1 MVETHLTQHLE
12 GSRFML
18 SHEDQIVAA
27 IRRIIRAVD
36 LHSRQLVHGH
46 GLTGPQLAVLQE
58 ISRLQPVSPS
68 VVAKSAHLSQPTV
81 TGILKRLEARNLV
94 QRQKSDVDRRSVT
107 VSVTELGKQTL
118 AASPSLLQD
127 DFRTA
132 LSRLEEWER
141 LQMLSTL
148 QRIASLMDATHL
160 EAVPHLTPGE
170 IPDGV
175 GSNSREEGSV
185 ADLDSGPEGVSS

>member
-1 MVETHLTQHLE
+1 
-12 GSRFML
+12 ML

-36 LHSRQLVHGH
+36 LHSRKLVQGH

-94 QRQKSDVDRRSVT
+94 SRQKSDVDRRSVT
-107 VSVTELGKQTL
+107 VAVTDHGKQTL
-118 AASPSLLQD
+118 SASPSLLQD
-127 DFRTA
+127 DFRTG

-141 LQMLSTL
+141 LQILSTL

-160 EAVPHLTPGE
+160 DAVPHLTPGE
-170 IPDGV
+170 IPDGWSL
-175 GSNSREEGSV
+175 GAKQESEQQLSQT
-185 ADLDSGPEGVSS
+185 

>member
-1 MVETHLTQHLE
+1 
-12 GSRFML
+12 ML

-36 LHSRQLVHGH
+36 LHSRRLVSGH

-58 ISRLQPVSPS
+58 IARLQPVSPS

-81 TGILKRLEARNLV
+81 TGILKRLESRELV
-94 QRQKSDVDRRSVT
+94 TRQKNDVDRRSV
-107 VSVTELGKQTL
+107 SFAVTEAGQKTL

-141 LQMLSTL
+141 SQILATL
-148 QRIASLMDATHL
+148 QRVASLMDAGHL
-160 EAVPHLTPGE
+160 DAVPYLASGE
-170 IPDGV
+170 IRDD
-175 GSNSREEGSV
+175 GSV
-185 ADLDSGPEGVSS
+185 EGDPGDRSNANLPGQ

>member
-1 MVETHLTQHLE
+1 MRLV
-12 GSRFML
+12 L

-58 ISRLQPVSPS
+58 ILRLQPVSPS

-94 QRQKSDVDRRSVT
+94 LRQKSDVDRRSVT
-107 VSVTELGKQTL
+107 FAVTEEGKQTL

-127 DFRTA
+127 EFRTA

-141 LQMLSTL
+141 LQILSTL
-148 QRIASLMDATHL
+148 QRVASLMDATDL
-160 EAVPHLTPGE
+160 AAAPHLAPGE
-170 IPDGV
+170 IPE
-175 GSNSREEGSV
+175 SNVQMPSEDEAVNHS
-185 ADLDSGPEGVSS
+185 DP

>member
-1 MVETHLTQHLE
+1 
-12 GSRFML
+12 ML

-118 AASPSLLQD
+118 AASPSLL
-127 DFRTA
+127 
-132 LSRLEEWER
+132 
-141 LQMLSTL
+141 
-148 QRIASLMDATHL
+148 
-160 EAVPHLTPGE
+160 
-170 IPDGV
+170 
-175 GSNSREEGSV
+175 
-185 ADLDSGPEGVSS
+185 